1 MNALY
6 MASCGMVDDN
16 HEPGQKDLHALE
28 ILLELSLELLRKQ
41 EKEAMDLLNALERE
55 ITQP

>member
-6 MASCGMVDDN
+6 MASCGMVNDN
-16 HEPGQKDLHALE
+16 HEPGLKDLHALE
-28 ILLELSLELLRKQ
+28 VLLEASLELLRKQ
-41 EKEAMDLLNALERE
+41 EKEEMDLLDALEIK

>member
-6 MASCGMVDDN
+6 MASGGMVDDN
-16 HEPGQKDLHALE
+16 HEPGQKDLHTLE

-41 EKEAMDLLNALERE
+41 EKEAMNAQKHTDTNEAG
-55 ITQP
+55 